1 MLTPVKI
8 VLYKHILVPTDG
20 SALSRKAI
28 RTAVALART
37 LGARITALY
46 VVPEGV
52 PTLFSGDKLYGSGVL
67 SPQYR
72 AAIRSAAEKALGF
85 AQSEAAA
92 AGVPCSSARTLA
104 RAPWQAIVHTARAR
118 DCDLIVMGSHGK
130 RGLAALGSQTMKTVA
145 HTQLPVLVCR

>member
-1 MLTPVKI
+1 MP
-8 VLYKHILVPTDG
+8 YKHMLVPTDG

-67 SPQYR
+67 APQYR
-72 AAIRSAAEKALGF
+72 VAIRGAAEEALGF
-85 AQSEAAA
+85 ARTTAAA

-104 RAPWQAIVHTARAR
+104 RSPWEAIVHTARAR
-118 DCDLIVMGSHGK
+118 ECDLIVMASHGK
-130 RGLAALGSQTMKTVA
+130 RGLAALGSQTMKALA
-145 HTQLPVLVCR
+145 HTRVPVLVCR

>member
-1 MLTPVKI
+1 M
-8 VLYKHILVPTDG
+8 LYKHILVPTDG

-28 RTAVALART
+28 RAAVGLARV

-67 SPQYR
+67 APQYR
-72 AAIRSAAEKALGF
+72 EAIRRAAEEALGF
-85 AQSEAAA
+85 ARESAAA

-104 RAPWQAIVHTARAR
+104 RAVAGDRAHRPGARLRSHRDGVARQARAR
-118 DCDLIVMGSHGK
+118 RFGKPDHEGGRAHAGAGPRLPISRVDL
-130 RGLAALGSQTMKTVA
+130 AQ
-145 HTQLPVLVCR
+145 